1 MPEKGVLKYD
11 VYKTHLTIN
20 HDTINKIKFSITLV
34 TGALNE
40 KLQERVVV

>member
-20 HDTINKIKFSITLV
+20 HDNINKIKFCINLA

-40 KLQERVVV
+40 